1 MKPCITAR
9 YEKLLVQQMR
19 TTDFTAWLIPFQ
31 GALCLVP
38 LGVCWSWIPSACS
51 LQMDRYCIVS
61 TRQCGTCPVTIIV
74 IIVIIHIVLIV
85 TIIIIIVV
93 VVVVIIS
100 IIIIIIIVIIIITVI
115 GISTR

>member
-9 YEKLLVQQMR
+9 YVTLLVQQMR
-19 TTDFTAWLIPFQ
+19 TTDFTTWLIPFQ
-31 GALCLVP
+31 GALCFVF

-74 IIVIIHIVLIV
+74 IIHIVVLVV
-85 TIIIIIVV
+85 TIIN
-93 VVVVIIS
+93 
-100 IIIIIIIVIIIITVI
+100 IVIVIFIITVI